1 MADGVIDLNTA
12 AVVPATGATTVEIDG
27 RPQRVL
33 STTQILRGKLE
44 RAPRPAPVRDVY
56 DMIRAAQDPTARENL
71 IVAYALLTTEERDRI
86 ESTWVELDAHYEAE
100 AGESLRLT
108 EAPCTDL
115 SMLGSTGART
125 LNDHRLARVVIE
137 TQPEMVLIERR
148 TRNGRTIENT
158 VEPAGA
164 AEKLRNLGTA
174 DHIQE
179 HGGTIRRIS
188 KAIETAGRRGLSG
201 IVFDTAD
208 DRPADRLDGR
218 DTSRKRHHGPKPA
231 GRGGENGGSRPK
243 DRPGREWTRAGHLV
257 RLRRNAAG
265 ASESRPP
272 ENKAST
278 GLKPAVEVFPS
289 APVNGDCLRM
299 RPLLVEP
306 EPARAGAPRRQLDR
320 GELVDVGRRT
330 SRVRSATWPAS
341 YGCRHRRQGESD
353 RPITG
358 RSVNRDRPHP
368 RSPAA
373 SPTPGADPKLAD
385 AVTAAVREAAVAADP
400 RDPRTLRRAAA
411 AGSTTRAPKLTTAA
425 LSDPPG

>member
-1 MADGVIDLNTA
+1 MVVDEIDPRADPAGRQVLHGVDQVGEVPAQPVELPDDEHVALALTRLGPPDAPWQIDLGGGTVLAARLGHRESSDIDATIRNKADLDERGLLAERDLAARLGGTPLETSSHQLKIELADGVIDLNTA

-100 AGESLRLT
+100 AGESLRLA

-158 VEPAGA
+158 VEPARA

-188 KAIETAGRRGLSG
+188 EAIETAGRRGLSG
-201 IVFDTAD
+201 VVFDTAD

-231 GRGGENGGSRPK
+231 GAEER
-243 DRPGREWTRAGHLV
+243 T
-257 RLRRNAAG
+257 G
-265 ASESRPP
+265 AR
-272 ENKAST
+272 
-278 GLKPAVEVFPS
+278 
-289 APVNGDCLRM
+289 
-299 RPLLVEP
+299 
-306 EPARAGAPRRQLDR
+306 
-320 GELVDVGRRT
+320 
-330 SRVRSATWPAS
+330 
-341 YGCRHRRQGESD
+341 
-353 RPITG
+353 
-358 RSVNRDRPHP
+358 
-368 RSPAA
+368 
-373 SPTPGADPKLAD
+373 DPK
-385 AVTAAVREAAVAADP
+385 T
-400 RDPRTLRRAAA
+400 
-411 AGSTTRAPKLTTAA
+411 G
-425 LSDPPG
+425 PGGRGPERGTS